1 MGYTKPPPIKEAIA
15 AHLCLTAHGQK
26 SSQSLPSKPCCTTA
40 HIAEKAY
47 MAAVQ
52 AASAILTMAV
62 LQVFQAKMLQARDQQ
77 GPDSAAF
84 KNAPPA

>member
-1 MGYTKPPPIKEAIA
+1 
-15 AHLCLTAHGQK
+15 
-26 SSQSLPSKPCCTTA
+26 
-40 HIAEKAY
+40 

-84 KNAPPA
+84 KNAPPACTPIGTAVQRQQGVEIASANDLSDLESVWNGRG